1 MRVLEFLAVLLVAA
15 QCSGLPRSNSSSTG
29 GSSSGQPARR
39 VCYFESWA
47 VGRPGE
53 TSYAVEDIPAHL
65 CTHVI
70 YSFGGISDT
79 TWEYKVLNPALE
91 IDGKG
96 YERFVA
102 LKDRYPGVK
111 VLIAIGG
118 WGEGGWK
125 YSHMASQPDRR
136 AIFIN
141 SVISFMKTYG
151 FDGLDMDWEYPGAPE
166 RGGMVA
172 DKENFRLLMEELR
185 QAFDAE
191 NPAWDLSIAVPI
203 YRNKL
208 EDGYDVPALCSV
220 VNAVNL
226 MAYDLR
232 AHWDGFADVHSL
244 LYRRPH
250 LDFGEYR
257 ERNANN
263 GVLLWEEFGCPRNKL
278 VLGTAFY
285 GRTFTLRDP
294 TNTALHASVSA
305 AGYPGPYTGAHGSMI
320 YLEICKLLVEDPEWV
335 TGYDDVGLVPYMY
348 SHDQW
353 VGYEDPASLKIK
365 MDYIRDM
372 GLLGAMTWAVDQ
384 DDYLGHCGLGL
395 NPLMKTLYE
404 GMIDYVV
411 PAEPPMPILTTA
423 APPAP
428 TTPPG
433 PTTTAAP
440 ITPSGEIDCSVSQFW
455 PHEDCNK
462 YFWCYNGEPH
472 LEFCNPGLYWSQNC
486 QCCDWPENI
495 DTSKCNA
502 VLKTP
507 GTGEAQKQAGVK
519 QAGVKQAGV
528 KKPEAAPAQKSVL
541 RHVDEEAEQAGR
553 RALPLGLA
561 KEVAKEVIKKGKA
574 APKKKPSKASAKKPV
589 KKA

>member
-1 MRVLEFLAVLLVAA
+1 MKDLKFLKFLLVVLLVGH
-15 QCSGLPRSNSSSTG
+15 CTGLPRSNTNSTG
-29 GSSSGQPARR
+29 ASSSGQAARR

-47 VGRPGE
+47 VGRPGDA
-53 TSYAVEDIPAHL
+53 SYTIEDVPAHL

-70 YSFGGISDT
+70 YAFGGLSDT
-79 TWEYKVLNPALE
+79 TWEYKVLNPVLE

-102 LKDRYPGVK
+102 LKDKYPGVK
-111 VLIAIGG
+111 VIIAVGG

-141 SVISFMKTYG
+141 SVVQLLKDYG

-191 NPAWDLSIAVPI
+191 NQGWDLSIAVPI
-203 YRNKL
+203 YRSKL

-220 VNAVNL
+220 VDAVNL

-244 LYRRPH
+244 LYRRPN
-250 LDFGEYR
+250 LDYGEYR
-257 ERNANN
+257 DRNANG

-294 TNTALHASVSA
+294 SKTDLHSSVVG
-305 AGYPGPYTGAHGSMI
+305 AGNPGPYTGAHGSMI

-335 TGYDDVGLVPYMY
+335 RGWDDVGLVPYMY

-353 VGYEDPASLKIK
+353 VGYEDSASLQIK

-372 GLLGAMTWAVDQ
+372 GLLGAMTWAIDQ
-384 DDYLGHCGLGL
+384 DDYLGHCGQGL
-395 NPLMKTLYE
+395 NPLMKVLYE
-404 GMIDYVV
+404 GMKDYIV
-411 PAEPPMPILTTA
+411 PAEPPTPSLTTP
-423 APPAP
+423 APPAHTTAP
-428 TTPPG
+428 VPVTTP
-433 PTTTAAP
+433 AP
-440 ITPSGEIDCSVSQFW
+440 ITLPPGEVDCSLSQFW

-462 YFWCYNGEPH
+462 YYWCYNGDPH
-472 LEFCNPGLYWSQNC
+472 LEFCNPGLFWNQDC

-495 DTSKCNA
+495 DTSKCNM

-507 GTGEAQKQAGVK
+507 AGDAARK
-519 QAGVKQAGV
+519 HPAV
-528 KKPEAAPAQKSVL
+528 KKTEAGPPQNTVL
-541 RHVDEEAEQAGR
+541 RHVDQEPEQDVRHAS
-553 RALPLGLA
+553 PLSLA
-561 KEVAKEVIKKGKA
+561 KKLAQKETPIAKTPSIRA
-574 APKKKPSKASAKKPV
+574 SPKKSV
-589 KKA
+589 KKS